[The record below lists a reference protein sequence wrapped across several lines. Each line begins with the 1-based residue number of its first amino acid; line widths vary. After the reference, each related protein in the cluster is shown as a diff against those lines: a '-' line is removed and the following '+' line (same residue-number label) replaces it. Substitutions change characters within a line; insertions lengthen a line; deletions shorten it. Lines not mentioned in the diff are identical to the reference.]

1 MPKYPKAPS
10 AKPAKAP
17 AEVPGSHLADQFF
30 AYLLIERGL
39 AENTLAAYH
48 NDLAHF
54 LGFIAQHACAVEA
67 VQEATLL
74 LYLAATR
81 REALASR
88 SLARRLSALR
98 GFFAYLFQNNL
109 MQHNPAK
116 FLENPKTV
124 RQIPEVLHQDE
135 MARLLEAPDTTSKLG
150 FRDRTMLE
158 LLYASG
164 LRVSELCGLK
174 PLDFDPQTGLLRVFG
189 KGSKERLVPVHQEAA
204 QFLNDYMKFWRPLFG
219 PKAQVLF
226 LNRSGTG
233 LSRVAVWKLVQRYA
247 QQVDIPFTIS
257 PHTFRHSFA
266 THLLEGGAD
275 LRAVQTLLGHADI
288 AATEIYTHVQQQRLA
303 AVHKACHPRA
313 IARKRN
319 AVGER

>member
-189 KGSKERLVPVHQEAA
+189 KGSKERLVPVHQEAT